1 MTGPVDVR
9 MRLAPDESDVTR
21 AVVDADL
28 APATIGILG
37 FDKAAGQP
45 GRAVARL
52 AIGRGA
58 VQAIERFDVNAG
70 PLAIRGG
77 ATRAS
82 PTGAWTHVDAD
93 ASFAPP
99 DRSEL
104 FGTMN
109 ATFDGAGEAWR
120 TVVTSPDLG
129 QVLRSYGYDRMRGGR
144 ARLEGTVDYR
154 PQGAPF
160 EGQITVEDTMFSQVP
175 WLVKLVSFA
184 SVKGLVGMGSE
195 QTVVIDRVVATVASR
210 PPSTIEVKNMVA
222 RGPQLGLTL
231 EGTIDRASDALD
243 LRGTV
248 IPSYYFL
255 NEGADRIPVIGNII
269 GFATAGAL
277 QAVTFNVTGT
287 RAEPVVTVQPLSSM
301 APGVIR
307 EWLRRLG
314 L

>member
-1 MTGPVDVR
+1 M
-9 MRLAPDESDVTR
+9 
-21 AVVDADL
+21 
-28 APATIGILG
+28 
-37 FDKAAGQP
+37 Q
-45 GRAVARL
+45 
-52 AIGRGA
+52 
-58 VQAIERFDVNAG
+58 
-70 PLAIRGG
+70 
-77 ATRAS
+77 
-82 PTGAWTHVDAD
+82 
-93 ASFAPP
+93 
-99 DRSEL
+99 
-104 FGTMN
+104 

-144 ARLEGTVDYR
+144 ARLEGTADFR

-195 QTVVIDRVVATVASR
+195 QTVVIDRAVATVASR
-210 PPSTIEVKNMVA
+210 PPSTIEIRNMVA
-222 RGPQLGLTL
+222 RGPQMGITL
-231 EGTIDRASDALD
+231 DGTIDRVSDAVE

-277 QAVTFNVTGT
+277 QAVTFTVTGT
-287 RAEPVVTVQPLSSM
+287 RAEPVVSVNPLSSL
-301 APGVIR
+301 APGVMR